1 MSVSRRQFLRTSAI
15 TASVPLVSA
24 LNIDSSEAR
33 IGDAVDLTLGYKPG
47 AIRMNLNENPLG
59 PPPAAV
65 AAAQSAIPATNRYV
79 SPALLKSLMGEFHG
93 MDKDWIIVGNG
104 STEILKSAPLAFARD
119 SSKNVVS
126 ARETWNVTPK
136 YAGILGAKLKY
147 VKFLRKQHYEFDID
161 GMLKAVDA
169 STGIFFVVN
178 PNNPTGAILSYEELK
193 RIADSLPKEVLFIID
208 EAYAQYTPDA
218 RSGIDLLK
226 AGYENV
232 LVTRTFSKAWGL
244 AALRCGYGVGHPD
257 VLKKIAMHGCDAASL
272 NIAGYSA
279 LQGTLS
285 DQTHLDRSRQLA
297 RDITAFYKQ
306 EAKKLG
312 LRVVAGSVPLPFIL
326 LELGKRTKEI
336 QQELVKRNIFVRHV
350 ASWGLPEHVRISGG
364 LEEDNRAFFR
374 ELKTLL

>member
-1 MSVSRRQFLRTSAI
+1 M
-15 TASVPLVSA
+15 
-24 LNIDSSEAR
+24 LN
-33 IGDAVDLTLGYKPG
+33 
-47 AIRMNLNENPLG
+47 
-59 PPPAAV
+59 
-65 AAAQSAIPATNRYV
+65 
-79 SPALLKSLMGEFHG
+79 
-93 MDKDWIIVGNG
+93 
-104 STEILKSAPLAFARD
+104 
-119 SSKNVVS
+119 
-126 ARETWNVTPK
+126 
-136 YAGILGAKLKY
+136 
-147 VKFLRKQHYEFDID
+147 
-161 GMLKAVDA
+161 AVDA

-285 DQTHLDRSRQLA
+285 DQTHLDSSRQLA
-297 RDITAFYKQ
+297 RDISSFYKQ

-312 LRVVAGSVPLPFIL
+312 LQVVAGSVPLPFIL

-336 QQELVKRNIFVRHV
+336 QQELEKRNIFVRHV

>member
-1 MSVSRRQFLRTSAI
+1 MSVSRRQFLKSSAI
-15 TASVPLVSA
+15 TASVPLVTG
-24 LNIDSSEAR
+24 LNIESSEAR
-33 IGDAVDLTLGYKPG
+33 IGDAVDLTLGYQPG

-79 SPALLKSLMGEFHG
+79 SPALLKSLFAEFHQ
-93 MDKDWIIVGNG
+93 MDKDWVIAGNG
-104 STEILKSAPLAFARD
+104 STEILKNVSLAFARD

-136 YAGILGAKLKY
+136 YAGILGAKLNY
-147 VKFLRKQHYEFDID
+147 VNLIRNKHYEFDID
-161 GMLKAVDA
+161 AMLKAVDTNT
-169 STGIFFVVN
+169 SIFFVVN
-178 PNNPTGAILSYEELK
+178 PNNPTGAILSYEELQ
-193 RIADSLPKEVLFIID
+193 RITDSLPKEVLFVID
-208 EAYAQYTPDA
+208 EAYAQYTPDVK
-218 RSGIDLLK
+218 SGIDLLK

-232 LVTRTFSKAWGL
+232 LVARTFSKAWGL
-244 AALRCGYGVGHPD
+244 AALRCGYAIGHPD

-279 LQGTLS
+279 LQAVLG
-285 DQTHLDRSRQLA
+285 DQTHLEHSRKLA
-297 RDITAFYKQ
+297 RDISTFYKK

-312 LRVVAGSVPLPFIL
+312 LNVVTGSVPLPFIL

-336 QQELVKRNIFVRHV
+336 QQQLEKRNIFVRHV
-350 ASWGLPEHVRISGG
+350 ASWGLPQHVRISGG
-364 LEEDNRAFFR
+364 LEADNRAFFR